1 MFFNSNRAFLCVAI
15 SLTLLFG
22 ASWFSFAQTPQ
33 IEQKKAEAEQVKA
46 QINQIN
52 DQLEGI
58 VEQYNVIDIKL
69 SETER
74 AINETRNKLQIAQV
88 NLERSQLILSNR
100 LKSIYKHGQPDFV
113 VVLMSTRS
121 FSDFLIRL
129 DWLIRIGKQ
138 DAKILKEVRESKI
151 NVEKLE
157 AKLDLERQAQ
167 IELRKQLGAKK
178 QQIEVQLGERKNFLA
193 GVETEIGQLIQEEEE
208 RQRRAQEELA
218 RQLQLQQQTW
228 MGYQRNTTSTTATT
242 DAVVGIALQ
251 YLNIP
256 YHWAGEGP
264 GKCPTSVHP
273 ICFDCSGFTMYVY
286 RQVGIDLPH
295 SAAQQYTFGIP
306 VEKSL
311 LQPADL
317 VFFGS
322 SGVSHVGIYIGE
334 GNFIHASSNGDIVKI
349 QTLESHENY
358 IGARRIL

>member
-1 MFFNSNRAFLCVAI
+1 MFFNSERASLCAAL
-15 SLTLLFG
+15 SLTLLFHG
-22 ASWFSFAQTPQ
+22 PGLMFAQTPQ
-33 IEQKKAEAEQVKA
+33 IEQKQAEADQVKS
-46 QINQIN
+46 QIGQIN

-58 VEQYNVIDIKL
+58 VEQYNIVDIKL

-74 AINETRNKLQIAQV
+74 AINETRNKLQIAQL
-88 NLERSQLILSNR
+88 NLERSQQVLSSR
-100 LKSIYKHGQPDFV
+100 LKSIYKYGQPDFI

-138 DAKILKEVRESKI
+138 DAKILKEVRENKI
-151 NVEKLE
+151 SVEKLE
-157 AKLDLERQAQ
+157 NKLDLERQAQ
-167 IELRKQLGAKK
+167 ITLKKELEAKRQEIEAQL
-178 QQIEVQLGERKNFLA
+178 EERKNFLA
-193 GVETEIGQLIQEEEE
+193 SVETEIAQLIQEEEE
-208 RQRRAQEELA
+208 RQRRNQEEYA
-218 RQLQLQQQTW
+218 RQLQLQQQMR
-228 MGYQRNTTSTTATT
+228 MGYQSNSTSTTGTV

-251 YLNIP
+251 FLNIP

-264 GKCPTSVHP
+264 GKCPTGVHQ
-273 ICFDCSGFTMYVY
+273 ICFDCSGFTMYVFH
-286 RQVGIDLPH
+286 QIGIDLPH
-295 SAAQQYTFGIP
+295 SAAQQYTFGVP
-306 VEKSL
+306 VEKSH